1 MAKVKARVTTTV
13 RKSGSGVKAGSTMP
27 KNVGGVVNAKVV
39 AIVKKK
45 NG

>member
-1 MAKVKARVTTTV
+1 MAKVKAKTRAKVKK
-13 RKSGSGVKAGSTMP
+13 KSNAVKAGSTMP
-27 KNVGGVVNAKVV
+27 RNVGGAINATVV